1 MSKLDIIERL
11 KNLNL
16 KNDSAIHVD
25 LYDTEETKLMEEFL
39 HFILIKKTYGENK
52 NIINIS
58 KDIEI
63 KIEIPNGYKD
73 YFIVYPIL
81 TLFPTKKLSIKNL
94 SPLIVTNEIDSNIQ
108 IVANYLKALKND
120 EIDKID
126 LYFEKVSPLDFL
138 NLKTTKIV
146 KSLPQN
152 ECEELIFNE
161 IQEYIFEPNYYEIES
176 FINYLANQFKKLC
189 SNFYL
194 CTDNLMYLIDKSSK
208 IKTFIVKTI
217 IKEAIFI
224 IEGSHAKFLKEQI
237 MINEMINKRKDFN
250 LGIENLIQNK
260 EKEISFDK
268 LNYPLFFFNQGS
280 ENQSYSIISNLK
292 KSDKEYPIFH
302 KLINIYAISQRE

>member
-250 LGIENLIQNK
+250 LGIENLCNK
-260 EKEISFDK
+260 PKGV
-268 LNYPLFFFNQGS
+268 N
-280 ENQSYSIISNLK
+280 
-292 KSDKEYPIFH
+292 
-302 KLINIYAISQRE
+302 

>member
-1 MSKLDIIERL
+1 METISEGYLDNIKKEISDLKIDLSKIEIVSSDVVGVGKSTQINLEIEKNNKNYIYFPIGGELSKLDIIERL

-16 KNDSAIHVD
+16 KNDTAIHVD

-176 FINYLANQFKKLC
+176 FINMRK
-189 SNFYL
+189 
-194 CTDNLMYLIDKSSK
+194 
-208 IKTFIVKTI
+208 V
-217 IKEAIFI
+217 IF
-224 IEGSHAKFLKEQI
+224 
-237 MINEMINKRKDFN
+237 
-250 LGIENLIQNK
+250 
-260 EKEISFDK
+260 
-268 LNYPLFFFNQGS
+268 
-280 ENQSYSIISNLK
+280 ISNLK
-292 KSDKEYPIFH
+292 FY
-302 KLINIYAISQRE
+302 